1 MAAQTL
7 RKLIVSVSAETGAYQ
22 REMARAGRMGQSYFR
37 TITSGNRQAADGWRS
52 QQAAIAAQ
60 NTAVSSLTSSVS
72 NYASVMVGAL
82 AVGNL
87 VHQADA
93 WNSINARLK
102 LATSSTEEFQFA
114 QQSLF
119 DISQRTT
126 TSFADNANLYT
137 RSARALKEFGY
148 STKESVQF
156 TEALATSFQLS
167 GSSAEEVTSVTTQL
181 SQALAKGVLRGQ
193 DFNSV
198 SQSGG
203 RAMVAL
209 ADGMGVTTGALK
221 AMADN
226 GLLTTDKLVTAL
238 IGQLGT
244 LREEYKQMPSTV
256 SGSMQVLS
264 NAFQSWVGGA
274 DSSTGSTQALSKA
287 IVFVAENMDSL
298 SATVLTVG
306 ASYAG
311 LKVGQFSKMLLEQA
325 VAWRATNA
333 AAIGQTRAQLDV
345 AAAAARRTA
354 ANVFAAEAEVTATR
368 FTDAHT
374 AALSRLRLARLADQ
388 QATLA
393 QTQAQAANNAATAM
407 VGRAGRGLLGI
418 LGGPAGLA
426 IAAGT
431 VAASFLLFSDNAE
444 KAGNAAVDLK
454 RPIEELRKEWEALG
468 AAQRRPIL
476 EKLTQEQAEAKKRA
490 ADILKDM
497 QAIAQGPTGDYTGAK
512 NFQANQYQRAAASGN
527 FRRGIQG
534 GIDIDSAT
542 QNLVQNIKP
551 TAELTS
557 KLQALAGEYQSN
569 IDKIYAAGTQM
580 SALTSVMNNAKSAA
594 EGLGSGL
601 NAIKPPDASVTDA
614 WMKRIDALKEKTEKL
629 KDPTELGEVN
639 RLGAKQGLAQT
650 PEGLALLAQAQAAAK
665 AADASELAKKS
676 QEEVSRKAK
685 QAADDSVRQA
695 QQLDEN
701 YSRTLRTLHEQADV
715 HATKT
720 ELAKIEFETS
730 KGTLSA
736 LDAAK
741 KVDLQRAAIA
751 VDNLN
756 TQKSYKDLMGDVQR
770 QEDSLLATTRKR
782 FAELAKLNAQ
792 GGLTSDQYRE
802 GADAISKA
810 SFNKKSA
817 PEFSGLDASV
827 GGASGEMV
835 KAAQAKVVLKQ
846 WHEEQLAMQ
855 KDLRDQIL
863 ADESASFSQ
872 RLAAEQQYLD
882 RVKEINAVNGEK
894 LSSIQGA
901 YKVAVIGTFSE
912 LSGQAADMV
921 GKIAGE
927 QSGAYKALFVAQKA
941 FAVASIIMNAQ
952 IAAAKAPAELT
963 ILGGIPVGAALL
975 AAGYAN
981 AGMVA
986 GMALAGF
993 SEGGYTGAGGKF
1005 EPKGVVHGGEVV
1017 IRKEVVDQ
1025 PGMKDY
1031 LIGLNRSGKP
1041 GYASGGFVGSH
1052 AMSPAFTAPTVAVGV
1067 GGGAAP
1073 QINLHINSDGS
1084 GGSVS
1089 APDAYE
1095 QMGLALL
1102 ATARAEMPNI
1112 ARSVIQ
1118 KEKGQNGLLDP
1129 NNRRNS

>member
-1 MAAQTL
+1 MKRL
-7 RKLIVSVSAETGAYQ
+7 SLV
-22 REMARAGRMGQSYFR
+22 QSELVPKQVAV
-37 TITSGNRQAADGWRS
+37 T
-52 QQAAIAAQ
+52 AAINAQAIAQ
-60 NTAVSSLTSSVS
+60 N
-72 NYASVMVGAL
+72 
-82 AVGNL
+82 NL
-87 VHQADA
+87 
-93 WNSINARLK
+93 N
-102 LATSSTEEFQFA
+102 
-114 QQSLF
+114 
-119 DISQRTT
+119 
-126 TSFADNANLYT
+126 
-137 RSARALKEFGY
+137 
-148 STKESVQF
+148 
-156 TEALATSFQLS
+156 
-167 GSSAEEVTSVTTQL
+167 
-181 SQALAKGVLRGQ
+181 
-193 DFNSV
+193 
-198 SQSGG
+198 
-203 RAMVAL
+203 
-209 ADGMGVTTGALK
+209 K
-221 AMADN
+221 AMA
-226 GLLTTDKLVTAL
+226 LT
-238 IGQLGT
+238 
-244 LREEYKQMPSTV
+244 S
-256 SGSMQVLS
+256 
-264 NAFQSWVGGA
+264 
-274 DSSTGSTQALSKA
+274 
-287 IVFVAENMDSL
+287 
-298 SATVLTVG
+298 
-306 ASYAG
+306 
-311 LKVGQFSKMLLEQA
+311 
-325 VAWRATNA
+325 
-333 AAIGQTRAQLDV
+333 
-345 AAAAARRTA
+345 
-354 ANVFAAEAEVTATR
+354 
-368 FTDAHT
+368 
-374 AALSRLRLARLADQ
+374 
-388 QATLA
+388 
-393 QTQAQAANNAATAM
+393 
-407 VGRAGRGLLGI
+407 GRALLGI

-426 IAAGT
+426 ITAAT
-431 VAASFLLFSDNAE
+431 VGASFYLMRDGAADATVSMDSLSLSVEEYGKTWAQASKEQRRALLVDAKAQLGQVQQDLNSAITEIE
-444 KAGNAAVDLK
+444 KGFYDRGTPKGKLFTSIINQLG
-454 RPIEELRKEWEALG
+454 ELRKAAENGSGVDSIVQSLLEGVPAGNSFRRAIEKSAG
-468 AAQRRPIL
+468 AVSDQVGNLNSLNSRIGEFTPL
-476 EKLTQEQAEAKKRA
+476 VDA
-490 ADILKDM
+490 A
-497 QAIAQGPTGDYTGAK
+497 TTS
-512 NFQANQYQRAAASGN
+512 ASG
-527 FRRGIQG
+527 FGR
-534 GIDIDSAT
+534 
-542 QNLVQNIKP
+542 
-551 TAELTS
+551 
-557 KLQALAGEYQSN
+557 ALNG
-569 IDKIYAAGTQM
+569 
-580 SALTSVMNNAKSAA
+580 ALTDETVK
-594 EGLGSGL
+594 
-601 NAIKPPDASVTDA
+601 A
-614 WMKRIDALKEKTEKL
+614 WEKRIDALKEKTAKL
-629 KDPTELGEVN
+629 KDPTELGAITRAGLN
-639 RLGAKQGLAQT
+639 QGFDKT
-650 PEGLALLAQAQAAAK
+650 PEGQALLLRGQLEAK
-665 AADASELAKKS
+665 AADAYEKTKKS
-676 QEEVSRKAK
+676 QEEASRKAK
-685 QAADDSVRQA
+685 QAADDSARQA
-695 QQLDEN
+695 KQLEDN

-720 ELAKIEFETS
+720 ELAKIEFETN

-817 PEFSGLDASV
+817 PEFAGLDASV

-993 SEGGYTGAGGKF
+993 SEGGYTGAGGKY

-1041 GYASGGFVGSH
+1041 GYASGGFVGSS
-1052 AMSPAFTAPTVAVGV
+1052 AMSPAFTAPNFSAGA
-1067 GGGAAP
+1067 GGAAAP
-1073 QINLHINSDGS
+1073 QIHLHINSDGS
-1084 GGSVS
+1084 GGSVN

>member
-1 MAAQTL
+1 MAGQTL

-60 NTAVSSLTSSVS
+60 NSAVSSLTRSVS

-114 QQSLF
+114 QKSLF

-126 TSFADNANLYT
+126 TSFADNANLFT
-137 RSARALKEFGY
+137 RSSRSLKEYGY

-221 AMADN
+221 AMADG
-226 GLLTTDKLVTAL
+226 GLLTTDKLVSAL
-238 IGQLGT
+238 IGQLGK
-244 LREEYKQMPSTV
+244 LREEYKQLPPTV
-256 SGSMQVLS
+256 SGSMQVLN
-264 NAFQSWVGGA
+264 NAFQAWVGGA
-274 DSSTGSTQALSKA
+274 DSSTGSTRALSEA
-287 IVFVAENMDSL
+287 IVFVADNMDGL
-298 SATVLTVG
+298 SATVLTLG
-306 ASYAG
+306 AAYAG
-311 LKVGQFSKMLLEQA
+311 LKVGQLSKMLLAQA
-325 VAWRATNA
+325 GAWRATNA
-333 AAIGQTRAQLDV
+333 AAIGQARAQLDV
-345 AAAAARRTA
+345 ATAAARRTA
-354 ANVFAAEAEVTATR
+354 ANVFAAEAEVTAAR

-374 AALSRLRLARLADQ
+374 AALGRLRLARLADQ
-388 QATLA
+388 QATMA

-407 VGRAGRGLLGI
+407 VGRAGRGLVGI

-426 IAAGT
+426 MVAGT
-431 VAASFLLFSDNAE
+431 VAASFLLFRDNAE
-444 KAGNAAVDLK
+444 KAGDAAVDLK

-490 ADILKDM
+490 AEILKDM
-497 QAIAQGPTGDYTGAK
+497 QAIAQGPTGNYSGGK

-534 GIDIDSAT
+534 GVDIDSAT

-551 TAELTS
+551 TTELTS
-557 KLQALAGEYQSN
+557 KLQALAGEYQTN

-580 SALTSVMNNAKSAA
+580 SALTLVMNNAQGAA
-594 EGLGSGL
+594 EGLGAGL
-601 NAIKPPDASVTDA
+601 SKIKPPDAATTDA

-629 KDPTELGEVN
+629 KDPTELGEIN

-650 PEGLALLAQAQAAAK
+650 PEGLALLSQAQTAAK
-665 AADASELAKKS
+665 VADASEQAKKS
-676 QEEVSRKAK
+676 QEEAARKAK
-685 QAADDSVRQA
+685 QATDDAARQA
-695 QQLDEN
+695 KQLDDN
-701 YSRTLRTLHEQADV
+701 YSRTLRTLNEQADV

-720 ELAKIEFETS
+720 ELAKIEFEIT
-730 KGTLSA
+730 KGTLSK

-756 TQKSYKDLMGDVQR
+756 TQKSYKDLMSDVQR

-782 FAELAKLNAQ
+782 FAELAKLKAQ
-792 GGLTSDQYRE
+792 GGLTSDQYRD

-810 SFNKKSA
+810 SVGKNTSPTFT
-817 PEFSGLDASV
+817 GLDASV
-827 GGASGEMV
+827 GGSGGELI
-835 KAAQAKVVLKQ
+835 KAAEADKALAK
-846 WHEEQLAMQ
+846 WHEKELQRQQELFDQ
-855 KDLRDQIL
+855 KLI
-863 ADESASFSQ
+863 S
-872 RLAAEQQYLD
+872 EQQYLD
-882 RVKEINAVNGEK
+882 RKVEINEENNKK
-894 LSSIQGA
+894 LESIQDAYKLGSIAVFADLTSNAADMMKQMAGEGSTA
-901 YKVAVIGTFSE
+901 YKVLFLASKAAAIA
-912 LSGQAADMV
+912 QAMV
-921 GKIAGE
+921 STE
-927 QSGAYKALFVAQKA
+927 V
-941 FAVASIIMNAQ
+941 
-952 IAAAKAPAELT
+952 AAAKALELGP
-963 ILGGIPVGAALL
+963 IMGIPAASLIRGL
-975 AAGYAN
+975 GYASV
-981 AGMVA
+981 GMIAATAVT
-986 GMALAGF
+986 GF
-993 SEGGYTGAGGKF
+993 SEGGYTGNGGKY
-1005 EPKGVVHGGEVV
+1005 EPKGVVHGGEFVL
-1017 IRKEVVDQ
+1017 RKEVVAQ
-1025 PGMKDY
+1025 PGMRSY
-1031 LIGLNRSGKP
+1031 LDQLNQR
-1041 GYASGGFVGSH
+1041 GYADGGYVGRSNNFSVPGLGQSS
-1052 AMSPAFTAPTVAVGV
+1052 ATASPS
-1067 GGGAAP
+1067 AAP
-1073 QINLHINSDGS
+1073 QIHLHIQSDGS
-1084 GGSVS
+1084 GGSVT
-1089 APDAYE
+1089 ATEGYE
-1095 QMGLALL
+1095 AMGRALL
-1102 ATARAEMPNI
+1102 DTARAEMPKV
-1112 ARSVIQ
+1112 ARAVII

-1129 NNRRNS
+1129 NNRRG

>member
-1 MAAQTL
+1 MAGQTL

-52 QQAAIAAQ
+52 QQASIAAQ
-60 NTAVSSLTSSVS
+60 NSAVSSLTRSVS

-137 RSARALKEFGY
+137 RSSRALKEYGY

-221 AMADN
+221 AMADG
-226 GLLTTDKLVTAL
+226 GLLTTDKLVSAL
-238 IGQLGT
+238 IGQLAK

-256 SGSMQVLS
+256 SGSMQVLN
-264 NAFQSWVGGA
+264 NAFQAWIGGA

-287 IVFVAENMDSL
+287 IVFVADNMDGL

-306 ASYAG
+306 AAYAG

-345 AAAAARRTA
+345 ATAAARRTA
-354 ANVFAAEAEVTATR
+354 ANVFAAEAEVTAAR

-374 AALSRLRLARLADQ
+374 AALGRLRLARLADQ
-388 QATLA
+388 QATFA
-393 QTQAQAANNAATAM
+393 QTQAQIANNAATAL
-407 VGRAGRGLLGI
+407 VGRAGRGLLGV

-426 IAAGT
+426 LVAGT

-444 KAGNAAVDLK
+444 KAGDAAVDLK

-476 EKLTQEQAEAKKRA
+476 EKLTQEQTEAKKRA
-490 ADILKDM
+490 AEILKDM

-512 NFQANQYQRAAASGN
+512 NFQANQYQRATAAGN

-557 KLQALAGEYQSN
+557 KLQALASEYQTN
-569 IDKIYAAGTQM
+569 IDKIYTAGTQM
-580 SALTSVMNNAKSAA
+580 SALTLVMNNAQGAA
-594 EGLGSGL
+594 EGLGTGL
-601 NAIKPPDASVTDA
+601 NKIKPPDAATTDA
-614 WMKRIDALKEKTEKL
+614 WMKRIDALNEKTEKL
-629 KDPTELGEVN
+629 KDPTELGEIN
-639 RLGAKQGLAQT
+639 RLGEKQGLGQT
-650 PEGLALLAQAQAAAK
+650 PEGLALLSQAQAAAK
-665 AADASELAKKS
+665 AADVSEQAKKS
-676 QEEVSRKAK
+676 KEEAARKAK
-685 QAADDSVRQA
+685 QAADDADRQA
-695 QQLDEN
+695 KQLEEN
-701 YSRTLRTLHEQADV
+701 HTRTLRTLNEQADV

-720 ELAKIEFETS
+720 ELAKIEFETT
-730 KGTLSA
+730 KGTLSK

-782 FAELAKLNAQ
+782 FAELARLKAQ

-802 GADAISKA
+802 GADAISKV
-810 SFNKKSA
+810 SVGKA
-817 PEFSGLDASV
+817 PEFAGIDSSV
-827 GGASGEMV
+827 GGPSGELV
-835 KAAQAKVVLKQ
+835 KIAVAEAALKK
-846 WHEEQLAMQ
+846 WHDKQLAMQ
-855 KDLRDQIL
+855 TDLRDQIL
-863 ADESASFSQ
+863 ADQQSTNEQKLS
-872 RLAAEQQYLD
+872 AEQRYLD
-882 RVKEINAVNGEK
+882 RVVEINQTNQTR
-894 LSSIQGA
+894 LSDIQGA
-901 YKVAVIGTFSE
+901 YKVAVMGTFSE

-993 SEGGYTGAGGKF
+993 SDGGYTGPGGKY

-1041 GYASGGFVGSH
+1041 GYASGGFVGSPGI
-1052 AMSPAFTAPTVAVGV
+1052 SPAFTAPSVAAGA
-1067 GGGAAP
+1067 GSGAAP
-1073 QINLHINSDGS
+1073 EIHLHINGDGS
-1084 GGSVS
+1084 GGAVN
-1089 APDAYE
+1089 APEGYE

-1102 ATARAEMPNI
+1102 ATARSEMPKI
-1112 ARSVIQ
+1112 ARQVIQ
-1118 KEKGQNGLLDP
+1118 QEKGQNGLLDP

>member
-1 MAAQTL
+1 MAGQTL

-22 REMARAGRMGQSYFR
+22 REMARAGRMGQNYFR

-52 QQAAIAAQ
+52 QQAAITAQ
-60 NTAVSSLTSSVS
+60 NSAISSLTQSVS

-87 VHQADA
+87 IRQADA

-102 LATSSTEEFQFA
+102 LATSSAEEFTATQKA
-114 QQSLF
+114 LF

-126 TSFADNANLYT
+126 TAFADNANLYT
-137 RSARALKEFGY
+137 RTSQSLKDYGY
-148 STKESVQF
+148 SSKDAVKF
-156 TEALATSFQLS
+156 TEAMATSFQLS
-167 GSSAEEVTSVTTQL
+167 GTSAEEVTSVTTQL
-181 SQALAKGVLRGQ
+181 SQALAKGILRGQ
-193 DFNSV
+193 DFQSV
-198 SQSGG
+198 NQSGG
-203 RAMVAL
+203 RAMIAL
-209 ADGMGVTTGALK
+209 AASMGVTRSSLA
-221 AMADN
+221 
-226 GLLTTDKLVTAL
+226 GLAAEGKLTTDVIVPGL
-238 IGQLGT
+238 IGQLT
-244 LREEYKQMPSTV
+244 KLREEYKQMPSTI
-256 SGSMQVLS
+256 SGSMTVLD
-264 NAFQSWVGGA
+264 NAFQAWVGGA
-274 DSSTGSTQALSKA
+274 DATTGSTQTLSKA
-287 IVFVAENMDSL
+287 IVFVADNMDGL
-298 SATVLTVG
+298 SATVMTVG
-306 ASYAG
+306 AAYAG

-333 AAIGQTRAQLDV
+333 AAIGQARAQLDV
-345 AAAAARRTA
+345 ATAAARRTA

-374 AALSRLRLARLADQ
+374 AALGRLRLARLADQ
-388 QATLA
+388 QATMA
-393 QTQAQAANNAATAM
+393 QTQAQAANNAAMAL
-407 VGRAGRGLLGI
+407 VGRAGRGLLGV
-418 LGGPAGLA
+418 LGGPVGLA
-426 IAAGT
+426 MVAGT

-444 KAGNAAVDLK
+444 KAGDAAVDLK

-629 KDPTELGEVN
+629 KDPTDLGEVN

-676 QEEVSRKAK
+676 QEEASRKAK

-695 QQLDEN
+695 KQLDEN

-715 HATKT
+715 HTTKT

-730 KGTLSA
+730 KGTLSK

-741 KVDLQRAAIA
+741 KIDLQRAAIA

-756 TQKSYKDLMGDVQR
+756 TQKSYKDLMSDVQR

-792 GGLTSDQYRE
+792 GGLTSDQYRK

-810 SFNKKSA
+810 SVGKNTSPTFT
-817 PEFSGLDASV
+817 GLDSSI
-827 GGASGEMV
+827 GGAGGELIKV
-835 KAAQAKVVLKQ
+835 AEADKALAK
-846 WHEEQLAMQ
+846 WHEKELQRQ
-855 KDLRDQIL
+855 KELHDQKLIT
-863 ADESASFSQ
+863 
-872 RLAAEQQYLD
+872 EQQYLD
-882 RVKEINAVNGEK
+882 RKFEINEENNKK
-894 LSSIQGA
+894 LESIQDAYKLGSIAVFADLTSNAADMMKQMAGEGSAA
-901 YKVAVIGTFSE
+901 YKVLFLASK
-912 LSGQAADMV
+912 AAAIAQTMV
-921 GKIAGE
+921 STEVA
-927 QSGAYKALFVAQKA
+927 ATKALELGPIMGIPA
-941 FAVASIIMNAQ
+941 ASLIRGLGYASVGM
-952 IAAAKAPAELT
+952 IAATA
-963 ILGGIPVGAALL
+963 V
-975 AAGYAN
+975 
-981 AGMVA
+981 
-986 GMALAGF
+986 AGF
-993 SEGGYTGAGGKF
+993 SEGGYTGAGGKY

-1041 GYASGGFVGSH
+1041 GYSSGGFVGSS
-1052 AMSPAFTAPTVAVGV
+1052 AMSPAFTAPNFSAGA

-1073 QINLHINSDGS
+1073 QIHLHINSDGS
-1084 GGSVS
+1084 GGSVN